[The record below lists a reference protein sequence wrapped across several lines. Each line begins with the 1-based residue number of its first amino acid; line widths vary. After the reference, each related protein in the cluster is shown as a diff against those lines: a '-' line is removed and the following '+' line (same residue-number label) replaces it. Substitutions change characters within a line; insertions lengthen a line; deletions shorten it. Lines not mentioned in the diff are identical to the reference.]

1 MYELLLLVGIIAV
14 TVLALG
20 IIVLFISMKKKKEGK
35 YKESDYRAFFIL
47 GICCFLPMGTIFMI
61 TISPGFIGFTGLG
74 IIYMIIGLS
83 HRDKWK
89 TT

>member
-14 TVLALG
+14 IVIALG

-35 YKESDYRAFFIL
+35 YVEPDYRAFFIL
-47 GICCFLPMGTIFMI
+47 GICFLTMGTIFMI
-61 TISPGFIGFTGLG
+61 TVSPGFIGFTGLG
-74 IIYMIIGLS
+74 VIYMIIGLS

-89 TT
+89 KT